1 VKPVRT
7 VLQTLGALLAAA
19 GVARWALRDD
29 AIGTFENFIAD
40 ILLTAAA
47 TVGLRMFAVR
57 RARAQE
63 SRDLNNALNN
73 VRDRFAALREQ
84 IQGTRSWSTR
94 RIDQTDDTDGLR
106 DLRLA
111 QDRPWVKW
119 EDWTCLTESVED
131 LAAEHGTIDLAPF
144 VERIAG
150 RYAVV
155 WEAVGVVDAALD
167 RPERS
172 RPRLRGFAA
181 ERDVPPDKFLDAEE
195 INAALAALHASVVP
209 VAEDVSL
216 LSRALDEG
224 YPPEQTAAGMLPD
237 EFPLG
242 IMIAAL
248 FFGAVALVTWTISAV
263 LPQRFPNGFS
273 SAILGNFLPGCVA
286 LAVGAAVAAVTGN
299 MVRRR
304 RAQRSIAAVSGLK
317 EACDGFIFSVS
328 KPPEQ
333 IDFDGLRSAGVVIG
347 DCVNQLQHVMT
358 DARLQRYSFL
368 LLRSINAFLDGK
380 LQGSWDL
387 TFNLAGRTY
396 RTPTP
401 DGMRLVVLA
410 DRVSTRT
417 RQVYFSRR
425 W

>member
-1 VKPVRT
+1 V
-7 VLQTLGALLAAA
+7 
-19 GVARWALRDD
+19 
-29 AIGTFENFIAD
+29 
-40 ILLTAAA
+40 
-47 TVGLRMFAVR
+47 
-57 RARAQE
+57 
-63 SRDLNNALNN
+63 S
-73 VRDRFAALREQ
+73 
-84 IQGTRSWSTR
+84 
-94 RIDQTDDTDGLR
+94 
-106 DLRLA
+106 
-111 QDRPWVKW
+111 
-119 EDWTCLTESVED
+119 
-131 LAAEHGTIDLAPF
+131 
-144 VERIAG
+144 
-150 RYAVV
+150 
-155 WEAVGVVDAALD
+155 
-167 RPERS
+167 
-172 RPRLRGFAA
+172 
-181 ERDVPPDKFLDAEE
+181 PDKFLDAEE
-195 INAALAALHASVVP
+195 INAALAALHAAVVP

-224 YPPEQTAAGMLPD
+224 YPPEQTAARMLPD

-248 FFGAVALVTWTISAV
+248 VFGAVALLTWAISAV

-286 LAVGAAVAAVTGN
+286 LAVGAAVAAVTGY
-299 MVRRR
+299 MVRRS
-304 RAQRSIAAVSGLK
+304 RAQRGIAAVSELK

-401 DGMRLVVLA
+401 GGMRLVVLA

-417 RQVYFSRR
+417 RQVYLSKR